1 MKEDVKK
8 YLGLKVRAI
17 REAAGMTQEELA
29 ATCDVSWRTIS
40 NLERGTVV
48 PDLVMIYKISQEF
61 NISIDEMLDNKIADN
76 KSLSRL
82 EKENQIIEKS
92 ERLMIIFWIILMNSF
107 VCCLSIF
114 TVDGCAVPG
123 RRFFEAFVSLPDM
136 GKAFGNRVK
145 VHCFIQIFKLR
156 IDAADQFAVFFGVGV
171 FDFSNFHNTH

>member
-1 MKEDVKK
+1 MHFVVVWITLYETLFVDKQSISRYKHNMKEDVKK

-82 EKENQIIEKS
+82 EKENQIIEKI
-92 ERLMIIFWIILMNSF
+92 RKIDDNLLDYID
-107 VCCLSIF
+107 
-114 TVDGCAVPG
+114 DGCAVPG
-123 RRFFEAFVSLPDM
+123 RRFFRSICKPAGY
-136 GKAFGNRVK
+136 GKGFR
-145 VHCFIQIFKLR
+145 
-156 IDAADQFAVFFGVGV
+156 
-171 FDFSNFHNTH
+171 

>member
-1 MKEDVKK
+1 MYKKEYVQTFLEKQGQLFDEPVADDFEEAEAFLEDCMAVVLDSLKDVKK

-82 EKENQIIEKS
+82 EKENQIIEKIRHIDDNLLDYID
-92 ERLMIIFWIILMNSF
+92 EQLRLL
-107 VCCLSIF
+107 L
-114 TVDGCAVPG
+114 
-123 RRFFEAFVSLPDM
+123 
-136 GKAFGNRVK
+136 K
-145 VHCFIQIFKLR
+145 H
-156 IDAADQFAVFFGVGV
+156 
-171 FDFSNFHNTH
+171 FHR

>member
-1 MKEDVKK
+1 MHFVVVWITLYETLFVDKQSISRYKHNMKEDVKK

-82 EKENQIIEKS
+82 EKENPGSKS
-92 ERLMIIFWIILMNSF
+92 
-107 VCCLSIF
+107 
-114 TVDGCAVPG
+114 G
-123 RRFFEAFVSLPDM
+123 
-136 GKAFGNRVK
+136 
-145 VHCFIQIFKLR
+145 
-156 IDAADQFAVFFGVGV
+156 VFF
-171 FDFSNFHNTH
+171 

>member
-17 REAAGMTQEELA
+17 REAVGMTQEELA

-82 EKENQIIEKS
+82 EKENQIIEKIRKIDDNLLDYID
-92 ERLMIIFWIILMNSF
+92 EQLRLL
-107 VCCLSIF
+107 L
-114 TVDGCAVPG
+114 
-123 RRFFEAFVSLPDM
+123 
-136 GKAFGNRVK
+136 K
-145 VHCFIQIFKLR
+145 H
-156 IDAADQFAVFFGVGV
+156 
-171 FDFSNFHNTH
+171 FHR

>member
-1 MKEDVKK
+1 MHFVVVWITLYETLFVDKQSISRYKHNMKEDVKK

-82 EKENQIIEKS
+82 EKENQIIEKIRKIDDI
-92 ERLMIIFWIILMNSF
+92 RLVLFSKLTLFN
-107 VCCLSIF
+107 LSLKN
-114 TVDGCAVPG
+114 AVVRLKFCG
-123 RRFFEAFVSLPDM
+123 
-136 GKAFGNRVK
+136 
-145 VHCFIQIFKLR
+145 LR
-156 IDAADQFAVFFGVGV
+156 ILRLRQRK
-171 FDFSNFHNTH
+171 